1 MSSGDKPLVQLI
13 GIGKRYGT
21 GPTAFDAL
29 HHVDLSINAGEFV
42 AIMGPSGS
50 GKSTT
55 IRRHAGSIY
64 STVSTSNTL
73 RGISARSYAV
83 NIWASCFRDLI
94 CCRVRVQ

>member
-42 AIMGPSGS
+42 AISGPSGS
-50 GKSTT
+50 RKIDDDEHHRCFGYADTRAVF
-55 IRRHAGSIY
+55 IQRFPRR
-64 STVSTSNTL
+64 TL
-73 RGISARSYAV
+73 YA
-83 NIWASCFRDLI
+83 
-94 CCRVRVQ
+94 

>member
-1 MSSGDKPLVQLI
+1 MSSGEKPLVQLI

-50 GKSTT
+50 GQN
-55 IRRHAGSIY
+55 RQR
-64 STVSTSNTL
+64 
-73 RGISARSYAV
+73 
-83 NIWASCFRDLI
+83 
-94 CCRVRVQ
+94 